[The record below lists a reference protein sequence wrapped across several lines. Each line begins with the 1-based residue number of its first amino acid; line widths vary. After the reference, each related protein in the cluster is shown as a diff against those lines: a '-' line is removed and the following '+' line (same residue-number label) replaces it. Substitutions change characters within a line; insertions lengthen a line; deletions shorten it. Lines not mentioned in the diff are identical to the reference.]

1 MKAALPHLRAS
12 KGRLI
17 VTTSANGLV
26 GAPYNDAYA
35 ASKFALEGAVESLA
49 PVVARYGVRTTIVEP
64 GPVATD
70 VMAPRRFEKLRPHDA
85 VENSP
90 YPEPWDFLSRVIGNT
105 GGVQAVEEVG
115 PQILDLLGRDNPPLR
130 FQTAQW
136 ARDFVAPKL
145 SADLDGKKVY
155 EASEVYIGLAG

>member
-1 MKAALPHLRAS
+1 M
-12 KGRLI
+12 
-17 VTTSANGLV
+17 
-26 GAPYNDAYA
+26 
-35 ASKFALEGAVESLA
+35 
-49 PVVARYGVRTTIVEP
+49 
-64 GPVATD
+64 
-70 VMAPRRFEKLRPHDA
+70 
-85 VENSP
+85 ENSP

-155 EASEVYIGLAG
+155 EASEAYIGLAG